1 MNNKRLGTAF
11 ERKMCEVLAEK
22 GYWVHFISPDARGAQ
37 PFDIIAVRDNSAMAI
52 DCKTCKDHIFRVDR
66 LEDNQCMAFGKW
78 TDCGNIESYIAVLYN
93 DKIYMIGFWELQWN
107 EKIDLDKRVAWHDI
121 SGEV

>member
-1 MNNKRLGTAF
+1 MNNKKLGTEF

-37 PFDIIAVRDNSAMAI
+37 PFDIIAVRDNQAMAI
-52 DCKTCKDHIFRVDR
+52 DCKTCKDHIFRVGR
-66 LEDNQCMAFGKW
+66 LEDNQIMAFRKW
-78 TDCGNIESYIAVLYN
+78 SDCGNYEAYIAVLYN
-93 DKIYMIGFWELQWN
+93 GKIYMIDYQELEHY

-121 SGEV
+121 S